1 MNQIKIG
8 KFLKQLRNEKN
19 LTQEEIGEVFNVS
32 RRTVTRWE
40 TGYNMPDLSLLPEI
54 ADYYNVD
61 LRELFEGERKENK
74 MDKELEKT
82 VKQVAEYANIE
93 KTKEAKIVMVYS
105 IIGIISLIINQ
116 ILMHLQLPS
125 TFWIGFVKGATA
137 SLALCSMLFA
147 LLFATGKLTKLKES
161 KKRLIETK

>member
-61 LRELFEGERKENK
+61 LRELFEGERKENR

-116 ILMHLQLPS
+116 ILMHIQLPG
-125 TFWIGFVKGATA
+125 TFWIGFAKGATA
-137 SLALCSMLFA
+137 GLALCSMLFA